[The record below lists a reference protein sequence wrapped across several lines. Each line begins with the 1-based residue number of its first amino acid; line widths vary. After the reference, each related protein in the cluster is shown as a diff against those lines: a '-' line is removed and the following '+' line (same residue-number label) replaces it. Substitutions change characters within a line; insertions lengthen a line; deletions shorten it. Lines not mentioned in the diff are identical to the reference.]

1 MRKMYYKFEE
11 FIEYFL
17 FGLVTSLISI
27 LSFYVLNEMIGWHY
41 LIANVVA
48 VTLSILFSYTVNKR
62 YVFKTHTK
70 TRKAFVKEFVL
81 FVLFRSTGATLDMLG
96 LFVLVS
102 FFSLNPTL
110 SKIGVGTVIAS
121 SNYFVSR
128 KLIFKNI
135 K

>member
-1 MRKMYYKFEE
+1 MYYKFEE